1 VSQHPAAR
9 RIGTVGRPLPHA
21 ALRIAD
27 DGEVQ
32 VRGARML
39 GYLGEAPLADEW
51 VADER
56 GGGDEWLGTGDL
68 GHFEDG
74 FLVLHGRRKHQ
85 FITAYG
91 RNVNPEW
98 VEAELVQQG
107 PIAQAWVHGEAL
119 AENLAVLVPRRAD
132 CSDAELDAA
141 VAAANAG
148 LPDYARA
155 GRWLRAEAPFTPATA
170 FSPPTGACAARP
182 SRRTTCR
189 AAAPTAPRLLRDLHL
204 LQRRE
209 RHMSFFQQ
217 LQDQTAAERE
227 TLFAA
232 PIIQQALAGKVALP
246 SYIAFLTEAYHHVSH
261 TVPLLMACGARLPA
275 RLEWL
280 RGAIAEYIDEEY
292 GHQEWILNDLAACGA
307 DPEAVRRSQPALP
320 TELMVAY
327 VYDRIARHNPVSFFG
342 MVNVLEGTSIALAT
356 RAAGSI
362 RSSLGLPP
370 EAFSYLNSH
379 GSLDLEHMDFFATL
393 MNRLDEDDDRAAV
406 VHTARVVYRLY
417 GDIFRSLPLAA

>member
-1 VSQHPAAR
+1 
-9 RIGTVGRPLPHA
+9 
-21 ALRIAD
+21 
-27 DGEVQ
+27 
-32 VRGARML
+32 
-39 GYLGEAPLADEW
+39 
-51 VADER
+51 
-56 GGGDEWLGTGDL
+56 
-68 GHFEDG
+68 
-74 FLVLHGRRKHQ
+74 
-85 FITAYG
+85 
-91 RNVNPEW
+91 
-98 VEAELVQQG
+98 
-107 PIAQAWVHGEAL
+107 
-119 AENLAVLVPRRAD
+119 
-132 CSDAELDAA
+132 
-141 VAAANAG
+141 
-148 LPDYARA
+148 
-155 GRWLRAEAPFTPATA
+155 
-170 FSPPTGACAARP
+170 
-182 SRRTTCR
+182 
-189 AAAPTAPRLLRDLHL
+189 
-204 LQRRE
+204 
-209 RHMSFFQQ
+209 MSFFQQ
-217 LQDQTAAERE
+217 LQDQTAAERDM
-227 TLFAA
+227 LFAA

-327 VYDRIARHNPVSFFG
+327 VDDRIARHNPVSFFG

-417 GDIFRSLPLAA
+417 GDIFRDLPLAA